1 MLEREDPF
9 SLAARQIQIDR
20 ERIRDAEA
28 AARKV
33 RRLGATAH
41 GFLRGSAPLFY
52 EILAQRPDLSHGPDG
67 VGFLVGDMHL
77 ENVGAYR
84 TDDDSVVFD
93 LNDFDDALIGPWQ
106 LDVLRLTTS
115 VLLASQAFEAPGHQA
130 VEYAALAVT
139 SHVAAAFDGAR
150 VAPESCE
157 PIAQLIEQCRSR
169 RRRDFLEDNTEV
181 VNGKRRI
188 KRGKRTF
195 DVTADEARIAPTLLA
210 GYVRSLGEY
219 APQHAERWRVVDAA
233 ERLAG
238 NGSLGRKRLWV
249 LVDDAGEQR
258 FIELKQATTPA
269 PATLLGPVTLDPAER
284 VVTGARSLLARPI
297 FRLAPI
303 PGRGDRPPFVG
314 RRLRPDEDKL
324 DLSKKQLGASFPEIV
339 RVTAGLLGRAHRRA
353 MTIPPSARW
362 TEKEQENLVDRAIE
376 MASLHQGAWLAYA
389 RLSRAEPRG
398 VDSVRP

>member
-20 ERIRDAEA
+20 DRIRDGET

-33 RRLGATAH
+33 RRLSATPH

-67 VGFLVGDMHL
+67 VGWLVGDMHL

-93 LNDFDDALIGPWQ
+93 LNDFDDAFIGPWQ
-106 LDVLRLTTS
+106 IDVLRLVTS

-130 VEYAALAVT
+130 VDYAALAVT

-150 VAPESCE
+150 VVPESCE
-157 PIAQLIEQCRSR
+157 PIAQLIEQCRTR

-195 DVTADEARIAPTLLA
+195 DVTEEEARTAPTLLA
-210 GYVRSLGEY
+210 AYVRALGEY
-219 APQHAERWRVVDAA
+219 APAHADRWRVADAA
-233 ERLAG
+233 ERIAG
-238 NGSLGRKRLWV
+238 NGSLGRKRIWV

-269 PATLLGPVTLDPAER
+269 PAILLGPTLLDPAER
-284 VVTGARSLLARPI
+284 VVSGARSMLARPI

-303 PGRGDRPPFVG
+303 PGRGERLPFVG

-324 DLSKKQLGASFPEIV
+324 DLSKKQLGLSFAEIV
-339 RVTAGLLGRAHRRA
+339 RVTAGLLGRAHRRG
-353 MTIPPSARW
+353 MTIAPTAKW

-376 MASLHQGAWLAYA
+376 MASLHQGAWLAYS

-398 VDSVRP
+398 VDSAR